1 MSGMRHAA
9 MTLAATAA
17 LAASGCTMQSG
28 GEDVQV
34 SLGSDAIEQD
44 PLGPG
49 PGDPVAGAGGITP
62 GSVGPGDLGESAA
75 YYYR

>member
-1 MSGMRHAA
+1 MRIQS
-9 MTLAATAA
+9 A
-17 LAASGCTMQSG
+17 LAALTALGLIATGGCTARTAGDGVAVGMG
-28 GEDVQV
+28 G
-34 SLGSDAIEQD
+34 DAIAND

-49 PGDPVAGAGGITP
+49 PGDPVAGVGGITP